1 MFESVRIQM
10 PNIATAL
17 RDEIKRLSRQQSR
30 TQVEPTKKATATH
43 RRDIALLKR
52 QVVQLERQVK
62 SLLRRASGASHVPQ
76 ETTPEPTV
84 RFIAKGIRSHRDR
97 LGLSAEGLGK
107 VLGVSAQS
115 VYNWE
120 SGKVRPRQDQI
131 AKLSHLRKVGKRQ
144 VTAFL
149 AQQAQLEGKSP
160 AQ

>member
-1 MFESVRIQM
+1 M

-30 TQVEPTKKATATH
+30 TQVDPTKKATAVH

-52 QVVQLERQVK
+52 QVVLLERQVK
-62 SLLRRASGASHVPQ
+62 SLMRRPSSASSAPQASA
-76 ETTPEPTV
+76 PELKV
-84 RFIAKGIRSHRDR
+84 RFVAKGVRSQRDR

-120 SGKVRPRQDQI
+120 SGKARPRQDEI
-131 AKLSHLRKVGKRQ
+131 AKLSHLRKLGKRQ
-144 VTAFL
+144 VIAFL
-149 AQQAQLEGKSP
+149 AQQESTQGKT
-160 AQ
+160 ATQ